1 MISNQNFKY
10 QHASLLFST
19 KNAYIQIVTPK
30 FQFDPRGSCTIH
42 IFQTTK
48 SLFFFFHPNL
58 NRSSINNLKIFH
70 FQSKIQNS
78 RSITSRLFSREPN
91 TNKRTLKKKKCGS
104 NSNTKAKMQK
114 IQNSTEFH
122 KVERER
128 ERNAKKKKLTFAIE
142 RERERKI

>member
-1 MISNQNFKY
+1 MFHYFPSVFSRLNQTWTMISNQNFKY

-48 SLFFFFHPNL
+48 SLLFFFFHPNL

-78 RSITSRLFSREPN
+78 RSITSRLFSREQN
-91 TNKRTLKKKKCGS
+91 TNKRTLKKKNADLTQTPKQKC
-104 NSNTKAKMQK
+104 KKYK
-114 IQNSTEFH
+114 IQLNFT
-122 KVERER
+122 K
-128 ERNAKKKKLTFAIE
+128 
-142 RERERKI
+142 